1 MLERN
6 LAHGA
11 LKRKIVLKH
20 QVELSKFCGE
30 QWQKVSDDV
39 KKAYKVGAVGNHF
52 WICASAFTT

>member
-52 WICASAFTT
+52 